1 MAEPTIAQKFKYNV
15 SELIGLV
22 EETLQYMSSKG
33 VSIPLGDIVL
43 GMGKATVD
51 AENEVSLI
59 EGFIRSSI
67 PFWPAIKARKEEDM
81 AQHIGLILGKLPQGL
96 ADMVQGTLKM
106 KQGGELVIAPE
117 TMNAIWEYLESLVTL
132 SVRYIHQKRAPAL
145 IDGKMQYTNPTYA
158 DGVAREGQP
167 FIPKVVVREMVEL
180 WQIKM

>member
-15 SELIGLV
+15 GELIGLV
-22 EETLQYMSSKG
+22 EDTLKYMSSKG
-33 VSIPLGDIVL
+33 VTIPFYGVVM
-43 GMGKATVD
+43 GAGKAKVEETD
-51 AENEVSLI
+51 EVELI

-67 PFWPAIKARKEEDM
+67 PFWPAIKTRKEEDM
-81 AQHIGLILGKLPQGL
+81 AQHIGLILGKLPEGL
-96 ADMVQGTLKM
+96 ANMVQGTLKM

-132 SVRYIHQKRAPAL
+132 SVRYIHEKRAPAL
-145 IDGKMQYTNPTYA
+145 VDGKMQYTNPTYA
-158 DGVAREGQP
+158 DGVAREGEP